1 MTNQEIVDS
10 YLNSIALLSVKT
22 VKNRICFLN
31 DLLRDFEKP
40 FTEITKIDIRDYI
53 MKKKADGVWKQ
64 ATTVAQKILL
74 LKIFFKYLI
83 NENLIET
90 ENNPM
95 KGMKSPHQDTQ
106 GQLRTFNVDEI
117 KILLKTADSS
127 MIEIKNKLLFYL
139 AMTSGLRANEI
150 CMIQKKHIDMDKRL
164 IYMPKEDVKGHYRE
178 KLVPI
183 SNHTKDLINI
193 YITKYPNN
201 TDYLFSNRFGRCI
214 APGAVWMATK
224 TVIDCAYPYKNSWK
238 KPFGPHCCRHTFASR
253 WIESGGD
260 YHALKAIMGWKS
272 FSEFNRYVSV
282 SPEFISKAA
291 SKVERKLLRV

>member
-1 MTNQEIVDS
+1 MTNQEIVAT
-10 YLNSIALLSVKT
+10 YLNSLTLLSPIT
-22 VKNRICFLN
+22 VKNRTCFLN

-53 MKKKADGVWKQ
+53 MKKKADGVWKTD
-64 ATTVAQKILL
+64 ATIAQKILL
-74 LKIFFKYLI
+74 LKIFFKFLI
-83 NENLIET
+83 NDNIIQA

-95 KGMKSPHQDTQ
+95 KGMKSPHQNTQ

-127 MIEIKNKLLFYL
+127 MVELKTRLLFYL

-150 CMIQKKHIDMDKRL
+150 CMIQKKNIDMDKHL
-164 IYMPKEDVKGHYRE
+164 IYMPKEDVKGKYRE

-183 SNHTKDLINI
+183 SKHTQDLINI
-193 YITKYPNN
+193 YITKHPNN
-201 TDYLFSNRFGRCI
+201 SDYLFTNRFNRCI
-214 APGAVWMATK
+214 APGAVWRATK
-224 TVIDCAYPYKNSWK
+224 EIIDVAYPYKNSWH

-260 YHALKAIMGWKS
+260 YHALRAIMGWKS
-272 FSEFNRYVSV
+272 FAEFNRYVSV

-291 SKVERKLLRV
+291 SKVERKLLRA